1 MPRATDPP
9 RVNGRDGDR
18 RGWFAARMSDPDRL
32 PVPDPAAQKTDRDDT
47 SIVPDMEAD
56 PAEDEARRTEGLDD
70 PA

>member
-1 MPRATDPP
+1 MST
-9 RVNGRDGDR
+9 VVTGTGEGGRLP
-18 RGWFAARMSDPDRL
+18 RMSDPDRL